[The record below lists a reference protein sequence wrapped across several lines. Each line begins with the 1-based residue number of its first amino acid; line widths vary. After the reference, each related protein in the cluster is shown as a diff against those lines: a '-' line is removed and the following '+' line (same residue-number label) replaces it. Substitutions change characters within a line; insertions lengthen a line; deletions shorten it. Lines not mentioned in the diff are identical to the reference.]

1 MYKLLSN
8 LQTTQ
13 NNYKLKRRQLEALQK
28 KLWPT
33 NQKSKIKNNEILS
46 EQMNIM
52 ITSKKKRLK
61 DKWCKQALC

>member
-52 ITSKKKRLK
+52 ITNKKK
-61 DKWCKQALC
+61 D